1 MIYTVHA
8 LDSDGYGLGL
18 EYDYDFTN
26 KKGAINRAREFL
38 NDIELKEELHKTEV
52 RNENGEVE
60 WDREI

>member
-1 MIYTVHA
+1 MTYTVHA
-8 LDSDGYGLGL
+8 LDSDGYDLR
-18 EYDYDFTN
+18 YDYDFTN